1 MEEATEADGVWCFP
15 NLENLI
21 YVNKV
26 VKEAT
31 MFVPALNGPN
41 GSQDGDQ

>member
-1 MEEATEADGVWCFP
+1 VEEATEADGVWCFP
-15 NLENLI
+15 NLENPI

-26 VKEAT
+26 VKEAA